1 MAHTTGGGVE
11 GGQSLVGRHL
21 GRSDRVRRPSGLKEV
36 RFPSPVPVGS
46 RWL

>member
-1 MAHTTGGGVE
+1 MAHTTGDGVE
-11 GGQSLVGRHL
+11 GGQGLVGRHL
-21 GRSDRVRRPSGLKEV
+21 GRSDRVPPPSGLEEV